1 MKDTKGREWIFRF
14 TGRTVRELAA
24 ETKLDTKA
32 LTGPNSLLI
41 RIGQDEET
49 LYRVLWITIRPQARE
64 LGVNEDEWFESLDND
79 SIQAAAR
86 EWVEAYINFSHPARR
101 AVLKKTLEATVKRM
115 DQANTEI
122 ESLLASGELDA
133 KIEEE
138 IDRALTKSNLSNPYT
153 SIAASSPESSE

>member
-41 RIGQDEET
+41 RIGEDEET
-49 LYRVLWITIRPQARE
+49 LYRVLWITIRPQALE
-64 LGVNEDEWFESLDND
+64 LRVSEDEWFESLDNEG
-79 SIQAAAR
+79 IQAASR
-86 EWVEAYINFSHPARR
+86 EWVEAYINFSQPARK
-101 AVLKKTLEATVKRM
+101 AVLQKTLNATLKRM
-115 DQANTEI
+115 ERANTEI
-122 ESLLASGELDA
+122 ESLIASGEMDA

-138 IDRALTKSNLSNPYT
+138 IDRALTKSNLSNPSMST
-153 SIAASSPESSE
+153 VASSPGS